1 MTMLMASQRAWFSSL
16 VLPSLIVILSCASAA
31 HAWGVSGHQI
41 VATIAQTQLHPDVRA
56 HLCTILPPEQTAYRS
71 FYPKEGAPHQHCHLA
86 PLSAWADRVHG
97 QYPWASHLHYINPV
111 QDDPPKHCTYGE
123 NGWQDHGTGNVL
135 EAIVNFT
142 SALQTKSGY
151 ERDIALRFLI
161 HFMGDSHQPLHLTG
175 RARGGN
181 DVHVRFNGRF
191 ARLHTVWDS
200 LLLNDQIRDVA
211 NYTTRLPSTRIE
223 SALLGRTYDAYIR
236 WIMAEGL
243 GQAQGAN
250 GHPGWWHEE
259 SESWTYCPEEKV
271 ESGKHGKHNKGAHW
285 LRAITPHSTKLAQ
298 RVYATIF
305 RKLDHESQVQ
315 ELTPS
320 NVDDTDLPVCPYAW
334 TKPMHPLVCSYAFA
348 DPVPPFNQS
357 DHGPLAELNVPEY
370 AGRVHDHK
378 IIHRQLARA
387 GIRLA
392 AVLNTLLLP
401 EAQKAKGGMQDMAD
415 PDLAVQVHRILVAE
429 DNTIERLSTLE
440 EFEEPS
446 KGKHGKHGGHHNGS
460 DGGKSGQSPIWSL
473 IKVTAAS
480 IAEVIILSS
489 IGYILARQ
497 GVLDKRTQ
505 TKINKVNVSFFT
517 PALLFSKVAFSLDP
531 GRLAELIIVP
541 AGFVIITVVSGLS
554 AMLLSSIARL
564 SRSQRN
570 FTIACAITPNSNSLP
585 VALMQSLVVTV
596 PQLHWEEDGEPE
608 DTMNGMLGRALTYL
622 VLFSTLGMFLRWSL
636 ASQLLSTMEEDP
648 NDTRDEEPVT
658 GVPATTSQPPTG
670 RLIDHESEDTQ
681 QGVHG
686 NAKVVGPQDLK
697 QHKQPL
703 PQINVRRSTE
713 EGGGV
718 ESIETR
724 PHRRQSGWPRSFPNS
739 PGDSEDDEEDENTQ
753 GITPRWQQRQSN
765 RSCTSSLKQFN
776 KKYIL
781 RPYKAVTAF
790 MTMPLYAALIS
801 LIVALIPPLQALIS
815 SIEPL
820 VGALETAGACSIPL
834 TMVVLGAYFYQEADP
849 KTNEGT
855 KATTKTTTT
864 ANNSTDHTSGPSS
877 LTASTDTVW
886 RRSEGEESANA
897 TLVDVPNTKRKS
909 IPFMRNPWKTT
920 SASEG
925 NSANGST
932 NGDDFSETGD
942 ANASS
947 RRTSVASRKSLLSP
961 QERKEKQRETME
973 RRTIAVAIA
982 SRMFLTPILLLP
994 LLAWYAIATRFNVVD
1009 DPVFI
1014 CSACLLIGSPPAL
1027 TLAQITSQNAK
1038 GSDGSFERLIS
1049 KTIFVAYAI
1058 MATPTTIVLVLTA
1071 LVIAENDH

>member
-1 MTMLMASQRAWFSSL
+1 MKVAMLMKSVRTWTTSL
-16 VLPSLIVILSCASAA
+16 VLLSLIVILSCASTA
-31 HAWGVSGHQI
+31 HGWGVTGHKI

-135 EAIVNFT
+135 EAILNYT

-151 ERDIALRFLI
+151 ERDVALRFLT

-191 ARLHTVWDS
+191 ARLHSVWDS
-200 LLLNDQIRDVA
+200 LLLNDEIRDVA

-223 SALLGRTYDAYIR
+223 SALLGRTYDSYIR

-250 GHPGWWHEE
+250 GQPGWWDDE
-259 SESWTYCPEEKV
+259 SESWTHCPEEKV
-271 ESGKHGKHNKGAHW
+271 TFGKDGKSNKGAHW
-285 LRAITPHSTKLAQ
+285 LRAVTPHSTKLA
-298 RVYATIF
+298 RSVYSTIF
-305 RKLDHESQVQ
+305 RNVDHETKAQG
-315 ELTPS
+315 LHPS
-320 NVDDTDLPVCPYAW
+320 SIDDTDLPVCPYAW

-348 DPVPPFNQS
+348 DPVPPVNETNR
-357 DHGPLAELNVPEY
+357 GPLVELNVPEY

-392 AVLNTLLLP
+392 AVLNTILLP
-401 EAQKAKGGMQDMAD
+401 EAQRAKGGIQTMTD
-415 PDLAVQVHRILVAE
+415 PDLTVQVQRISVAE
-429 DNTIERLSTLE
+429 ANANEQMFISE
-440 EFEEPS
+440 ESDEPK

-460 DGGKSGQSPIWSL
+460 DGGKPGQSPIWSL

-489 IGYILARQ
+489 VGYILARQ
-497 GVLDKRTQ
+497 GVLDKKTQ

-541 AGFVIITVVSGLS
+541 AGFVIITVVSGLC

-636 ASQLLSTMEEDP
+636 ASQLLSTMEEEP
-648 NDTRDEEPVT
+648 AGTRDEDPVT
-658 GVPATTSQPPTG
+658 GVPSTTSQPPTG
-670 RLIDHESEDTQ
+670 RLIDHESEDAQ
-681 QGVHG
+681 QSVHG
-686 NAKVVGPQDLK
+686 NAKIPGPQDAASQK
-697 QHKQPL
+697 QSL

-718 ESIETR
+718 VSIETR
-724 PHRRQSGWPRSFPNS
+724 PHRRQTGWPRSFPNS
-739 PGDSEDDEEDENTQ
+739 PGDSEEDDDDEGTPA
-753 GITPRWQQRQSN
+753 ITPRWQGNQSN
-765 RSCTSSLKQFN
+765 RSFATSLKEFN
-776 KKYIL
+776 KKFIL
-781 RPYKAVTAF
+781 RPFRAVTAF

-801 LIVALIPPLQALIS
+801 LIVALIPPLQAVIS

-849 KTNEGT
+849 KTNDV
-855 KATTKTTTT
+855 KATTPSDSN
-864 ANNSTDHTSGPSS
+864 AQTSGPSS
-877 LTASTDTVW
+877 RNASTDTAW
-886 RRSEGEESANA
+886 RHSGGEESANA
-897 TLVDVPNTKRKS
+897 TLVDVSDTKRKS
-909 IPFMRNPWKTT
+909 IPFMRNPWKTP
-920 SASEG
+920 SASG
-925 NSANGST
+925 ANSTNGST
-932 NGDDFSETGD
+932 NGDDYSEAGEGD
-942 ANASS
+942 DSS
-947 RRTSVASRKSLLSP
+947 RRSSNASRRSILSP
-961 QERKEKQRETME
+961 QERKEKHKETME

>member
-1 MTMLMASQRAWFSSL
+1 MLMASHKSWITSFVFL
-16 VLPSLIVILSCASAA
+16 GLIVILSCATTS
-31 HAWGVSGHQI
+31 HAWGVTGHQI

-97 QYPWASHLHYINPV
+97 QFPWASHLHYINPV
-111 QDDPPKHCTYGE
+111 QDDPPNHCTYGE

-135 EAIVNFT
+135 EAIVNYT

-151 ERDIALRFLI
+151 ERDIALRFLT

-191 ARLHTVWDS
+191 ARLHSVWDS

-211 NYTTRLPSTRIE
+211 NYTNRLPSTRIE
-223 SALLGRTYDAYIR
+223 SALLGRTYDSYIR

-250 GHPGWWHEE
+250 GQPGWWQDE
-259 SESWTYCPEEKV
+259 SESWTYCPEDRV
-271 ESGKHGKHNKGAHW
+271 EPRRDTDKGAHW
-285 LRAITPHSTKLAQ
+285 LRAVTPHSTKLAQ
-298 RVYATIF
+298 RVYSTIF
-305 RKLDHESQVQ
+305 RKVEHESKAQQ
-315 ELTPS
+315 PAPS
-320 NVDDTDLPVCPYAW
+320 AIDDTDLPVCPYAW

-348 DPVPPFNQS
+348 DPVPPVNQS
-357 DHGPLAELNVPEY
+357 NHGPLAELNVPEY

-392 AVLNTLLLP
+392 AVLNTILLP
-401 EAQKAKGGMQDMAD
+401 EAQNAKGGVQTMLD
-415 PDLAVQVHRILVAE
+415 PELAVQVQRILVSE
-429 DNTIERLSTLE
+429 DIPMEQLSIME
-440 EFEEPS
+440 NFEEPS

-460 DGGKSGQSPIWSL
+460 DGGKPGQSPIWSL

-489 IGYILARQ
+489 VGYILARQ

-596 PQLHWEEDGEPE
+596 PQLHWEEEGEPE

-636 ASQLLSTMEEDP
+636 ASQLLSTMEENP
-648 NDTRDEEPVT
+648 NEARNEEPVT
-658 GVPATTSQPPTG
+658 GVPETPSQPPTG
-670 RLIDHESEDTQ
+670 RLIDHESEDTR

-686 NAKVVGPQDLK
+686 NAKAPRQEDAT

-718 ESIETR
+718 EPIGAR
-724 PHRRQSGWPRSFPNS
+724 PHRRQAGWPRSFPNS
-739 PGDSEDDEEDENTQ
+739 PGDSEDDDDDEGTQ
-753 GITPRWQQRQSN
+753 GGITPRWQQRHSS
-765 RSCTSSLKQFN
+765 RSCASSLKDFN
-776 KKYIL
+776 KKFIL
-781 RPYKAVTAF
+781 RPFKAVTAF

-849 KTNEGT
+849 KVNEGT
-855 KATTKTTTT
+855 TATSS
-864 ANNSTDHTSGPSS
+864 NSTDQTPSS

-886 RRSEGEESANA
+886 RHSGGEESANA
-897 TLVDVPNTKRKS
+897 TLVDVSNIKRKS
-909 IPFMRNPWKTT
+909 IPFMRNPWKTS
-920 SASEG
+920 SASEL

-932 NGDDFSETGD
+932 NGDDYSEAGEGV
-942 ANASS
+942 ASS
-947 RRTSVASRKSLLSP
+947 RRTSAASRRSILSP
-961 QERKEKQRETME
+961 QERREKEKEIME

>member
-1 MTMLMASQRAWFSSL
+1 MKQMLFMELGKACITSL
-16 VLPSLIVILSCASAA
+16 TLFTLIVILSCTSTV
-31 HAWGVSGHQI
+31 HAWGVTGHEI
-41 VATIAQTQLHPDVRA
+41 VATIAQTQLHPDVRE
-56 HLCTILPPEQTAYRS
+56 HLCTILPPEFTAYRS
-71 FYPKEGAPHQHCHLA
+71 FYPKQDSPHQHCHLA

-97 QYPWASHLHYINPV
+97 RYPWASHLHYINPV

-135 EAIVNFT
+135 AAIVNYT

-151 ERDIALRFLI
+151 ERDIALRFLT
-161 HFMGDSHQPLHLTG
+161 HFIGDSHQPLHLTG

-191 ARLHTVWDS
+191 ARLHSVWDS
-200 LLLNDQIRDVA
+200 LLLNDQIRDLA

-223 SALLGRTYDAYIR
+223 SALLGKTYDAYIR
-236 WIMAEGL
+236 WILAEGL
-243 GQAQGAN
+243 GQAQGAT
-250 GHPGWWHEE
+250 GQPGWWQEE
-259 SESWTYCPEEKV
+259 AESWSNCPEESF
-271 ESGKHGKHNKGAHW
+271 EPNMNGKTAKGAHHW
-285 LRAITPHSTKLAQ
+285 LHSVTPHSTKLAQ
-298 RVYATIF
+298 RVYATLF
-305 RKLDHESQVQ
+305 RKVENEARNQQ
-315 ELTPS
+315 LTS
-320 NVDDTDLPVCPYAW
+320 SAFDDTDLPVCPYAW

-348 DPVPPFNQS
+348 DPVPPVNQTNQ
-357 DHGPLAELNVPEY
+357 GPLVELNVPEY

-401 EAQKAKGGMQDMAD
+401 EAQKAKGSIQSITETGFAITVQRT
-415 PDLAVQVHRILVAE
+415 LATDGNVFEHFK
-429 DNTIERLSTLE
+429 TIEG
-440 EFEEPS
+440 FEEPS
-446 KGKHGKHGGHHNGS
+446 KGKHGKHGGHHNG
-460 DGGKSGQSPIWSL
+460 DKSGQSPILSL

-489 IGYILARQ
+489 VGYILARQ
-497 GVLDKRTQ
+497 GILDKRTQ

-541 AGFVIITVVSGLS
+541 AGFVIITVVSGLC
-554 AMLLSSIARL
+554 ALFLSSIARL

-596 PQLHWEEDGEPE
+596 PQLHWEEEGEPE

-636 ASQLLSTMEEDP
+636 ASQLLSTMEEEP
-648 NDTRDEEPVT
+648 NERSDEEPVT
-658 GVPATTSQPPTG
+658 GVPASSSQPPTG
-670 RLIDHESEDTQ
+670 RLIDHESDDVQESATS
-681 QGVHG
+681 
-686 NAKVVGPQDLK
+686 
-697 QHKQPL
+697 HKQNL
-703 PQINVRRSTE
+703 PHINVRRSTE

-718 ESIETR
+718 ESIDNR
-724 PHRRQSGWPRSFPNS
+724 PRRRQSGWPRSFPNS
-739 PGDSEDDEEDENTQ
+739 PGDSEEDDEDDTQ
-753 GITPRWQQRQSN
+753 GITPRWQESQTS
-765 RSCTSSLKQFN
+765 RSCKSSLKDFSRKFVVRPFN
-776 KKYIL
+776 
-781 RPYKAVTAF
+781 AVTAF

-801 LIVALIPPLQALIS
+801 LIVALIPPLQAVIS

-849 KTNEGT
+849 NSNEGT
-855 KATTKTTTT
+855 KGNSNPST
-864 ANNSTDHTSGPSS
+864 AQASGPNS
-877 LTASTDTVW
+877 LNASTDTVGH
-886 RRSEGEESANA
+886 RSVGGESANA
-897 TLVDVPNTKRKS
+897 TLVDPSNAKRKS
-909 IPFMRNPWKTT
+909 IPFMRNPWKNL
-920 SASEG
+920 SASETTSVNG
-925 NSANGST
+925 NSNIDEESDTEG
-932 NGDDFSETGD
+932 GIG
-942 ANASS
+942 SS
-947 RRTSVASRKSLLSP
+947 RRTSITSRRSLSL
-961 QERKEKQRETME
+961 EEKKEKHKQTME
-973 RRTIAVAIA
+973 RRAIAVAIG
-982 SRMFLTPILLLP
+982 SRMLLTPILLLP

-1049 KTIFVAYAI
+1049 KTIFVSYAI

-1071 LVIAENDH
+1071 LLIAENDH